1 MVRFCGKDNEVLG
14 IKYEVQSTKYEPR
27 TMFSTTLQSVT
38 DEVVGERDART
49 SGEFY
54 FLLVTVNLH
63 FFKYQ
68 SIVVHYLFFKT
79 DSVGAYIENSY
90 QVSKFYIREIS
101 WNKG

>member
-1 MVRFCGKDNEVLG
+1 MRFCGKDNEVLG

-68 SIVVHYLFFKT
+68 SIVVHYLLFKT
-79 DSVGAYIENSY
+79 DSVGTYSKY
-90 QVSKFYIREIS
+90 GYLMSKFFIS
-101 WNKG
+101 